1 VVHYEHHA
9 CLINK
14 MLRVH
19 PWVAIVYRLYWGIMF
34 AIVLVMDLP
43 VLTTPLTLAIVWSLI
58 DVYQEVPHVAYFVL
72 VQLTRMGANIAL
84 LILHLLVYYGS
95 SSNSWVSSNK
105 EWSLANLLVLLAF
118 DVYSGLA
125 FHYFSSMERKQ
136 YTEVPMREMK

>member
-1 VVHYEHHA
+1 
-9 CLINK
+9 

-19 PWVAIVYRLYWGIMF
+19 PWVVVLYRLYWGVMF
-34 AIVLVMDLP
+34 LTTVFLDLP
-43 VLTTPLTLAIVWSLI
+43 VLTTPVVLAIVFSLL

-72 VQLTRMGANIAL
+72 VQLIRMGGNIAL

-118 DVYSGLA
+118 DVYSGLT
-125 FHYFSSMERKQ
+125 FHYFSSMERVK
-136 YTEVPMREMK
+136 YSSVPIN